1 MTVEVLDSTRPAQLP
16 EEVVLENKNEQSS
29 QRSSVQL
36 KSTKRESIAAN
47 SIKSE
52 DMAITL
58 PVLKDQPVDKQA
70 DEPE

>member
-1 MTVEVLDSTRPAQLP
+1 MAVEVLDSTRPAQLP

-52 DMAITL
+52 DMAIPL
-58 PVLKDQPVDKQA
+58 PVLKDQPVDRSA

>member
-1 MTVEVLDSTRPAQLP
+1 MAVEVLDSTRPAQLP

-36 KSTKRESIAAN
+36 KSTNRESIAAN

>member
-1 MTVEVLDSTRPAQLP
+1 MAVEVLDSTRPAQLP

-52 DMAITL
+52 DMAITP
-58 PVLKDQPVDKQA
+58 PVLKDQPVDRYA